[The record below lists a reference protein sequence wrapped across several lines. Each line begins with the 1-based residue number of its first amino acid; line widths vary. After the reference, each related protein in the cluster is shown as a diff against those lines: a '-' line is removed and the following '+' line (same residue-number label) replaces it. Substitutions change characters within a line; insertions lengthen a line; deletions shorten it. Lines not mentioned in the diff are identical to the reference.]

1 LQSWAAG
8 IFKPVKVTVT
18 SIELKGPF
26 KFFALSSQALKIT
39 RQLKATNCRQF
50 KKRGF
55 WTTHY
60 TMTLWNTE
68 EELQQFARSG
78 AHQQAM
84 KDSAKIAREIRTYTY
99 DADHLPKWSTA
110 TQLLLHKAKV
120 IRY

>member
-1 LQSWAAG
+1 MAAG
-8 IFKPVKVTVT
+8 IYYLMKVTVT
-18 SIELKGPF
+18 SIELKGPL
-26 KFFALSSQALKIT
+26 KFFALSSKALKVT
-39 RQLKATNCRQF
+39 RQLKVTECRQF

-60 TMTLWNTE
+60 TMTLWNSE
-68 EELQQFARSG
+68 EELKEFARSG
-78 AHQQAM
+78 AHRQAM

-99 DADHLPKWSTA
+99 EADHLPKWSTA

>member
-1 LQSWAAG
+1 M
-8 IFKPVKVTVT
+8 KVTIT

-26 KFFALSSQALKIT
+26 KFFALSAQALKIA
-39 RQLKATNCRQF
+39 RQLKSTNCRQF

-60 TMTLWNTE
+60 TMTLWDSE
-68 EELQQFARSG
+68 EELKQFAHSD
-78 AHQQAM
+78 AHLQAM

-110 TQLLLHKAKV
+110 TQLLLHKAKAL
-120 IRY
+120 RY